1 MNPIDNPDIP
11 VEMLEKLAH
20 GVRSKLP
27 AEAAEVDREIA
38 LRRAAAPA
46 EDAKSRSVTQTHAP
60 SRPVLLMPCG
70 HPTTDLR
77 ESGNPEGFCLG
88 CARVEDLM
96 LVLVN
101 RMTSPGDD
109 DLPGIRKAL
118 VKWEQML
125 RGLIATPSPT
135 ETILSAQEAER
146 SRAYLREQSCPAAVP
161 PCQPAESPAP

>member
-11 VEMLEKLAH
+11 MEMLEKLAQ

-38 LRRAAAPA
+38 LRRAAAPRA
-46 EDAKSRSVTQTHAP
+46 EEVRTTAP
-60 SRPVLLMPCG
+60 VVRTAVLLMPCG

-135 ETILSAQEAER
+135 ETSLSAQEAER
-146 SRAYLREQSCPAAVP
+146 SRAYLREQSCPAAAP
-161 PCQPAESPAP
+161 PCQPAESLAP